1 MATRKSARRKTT
13 AKGPVKAR
21 PRARAKAPVK
31 GKAAAKVTAKPAPRP
46 AAATKEFKE
55 RRGPE
60 TLRLR
65 AITPSLTVDD
75 LKESLAFYTDV
86 LGFIV
91 GEYWTDEQTGQP
103 RGAMLKAGACELG
116 LSQDDW
122 NKGRD
127 RKKGEGVRFW
137 CETVQD
143 VDALAARVK
152 AAGVALTEEPM
163 DQWGQRSFSLE
174 DPNGYRLT
182 IARMG

>member
-1 MATRKSARRKTT
+1 MATRKPARRTIT
-13 AKGPVKAR
+13 AKAKAKVKTRTRTKAR
-21 PRARAKAPVK
+21 TGAKAK
-31 GKAAAKVTAKPAPRP
+31 STTKPP
-46 AAATKEFKE
+46 AAPAGGSKAFKE

-75 LKESLAFYTDV
+75 LKVSLAFYTDV

-91 GEYWTDEQTGQP
+91 GEYWTDDQTGQP

-122 NKGRD
+122 KKGHD

-137 CETVQD
+137 CETIQD

-152 AAGVALTEEPM
+152 EAGVALTEEPK
-163 DQWGQRSFSLE
+163 DEWGQRSFSLV

-182 IARMG
+182 IARLG

>member
-1 MATRKSARRKTT
+1 MAIRKT
-13 AKGPVKAR
+13 ARPKAR
-21 PRARAKAPVK
+21 
-31 GKAAAKVTAKPAPRP
+31 VTAKRKGAHKTAPQTKAKAKPKSKRP
-46 AAATKEFKE
+46 ALSAVASRASFKE

-75 LKESLAFYTDV
+75 LKTSLAFYTDV
-86 LGFIV
+86 LGFVV
-91 GEYWTDEQTGQP
+91 GEYWTDDETGQP

-122 NKGRD
+122 KKGHD

-137 CETVQD
+137 CETIQD

-152 AAGVALTEEPM
+152 SAGVSLMEEPK
-163 DQWGQRSFSLE
+163 DEWGQRCFSLV

-182 IARMG
+182 IARLG

>member
-1 MATRKSARRKTT
+1 MATRKPARRKTT
-13 AKGPVKAR
+13 AKGPVKAKV
-21 PRARAKAPVK
+21 KA
-31 GKAAAKVTAKPAPRP
+31 KAAANRKGAAKAKAR
-46 AAATKEFKE
+46 EFKE

-75 LKESLAFYTDV
+75 LKTSLTFYTDV

-91 GEYWTDEQTGQP
+91 GEYWTGENGQL

-122 NKGRD
+122 KQGRD

-143 VDALAARVK
+143 LDALASRVK
-152 AAGVALTEEPM
+152 AAGVPLTEEPK
-163 DQWGQRSFSLE
+163 DQWGQRTFSLD